1 MVSLMPLGATLPTGF
16 SLMQSPDEEQKT
28 TMIEILPSAAGK
40 LSVQLPRIMID
51 SSDETSED
59 GGKDVPY
66 VITLYERSATGSNM
80 TETRIVTANETFTN
94 DSFRNLDI
102 DFSEDAYMIA
112 ITGINLVPE
121 FG

>member
-1 MVSLMPLGATLPTGF
+1 
-16 SLMQSPDEEQKT
+16 
-28 TMIEILPSAAGK
+28 MIEILPSAAGK

-102 DFSEDAYMIA
+102 DFSEDTYMIA
-112 ITGINLVPE
+112 ITGTYLVPE
-121 FG
+121 FGSRAILAATLSAIGVVLASRFRKFL